1 MNCVRPVE
9 ARGETTKK
17 YVFRFSADR
26 NVRRGRMNIDGELNV
41 FQIQTNAAFKLVH
54 V

>member
-1 MNCVRPVE
+1 MNCVSPVE

-17 YVFRFSADR
+17 YMFRFSADR
-26 NVRRGRMNIDGELNV
+26 NVRRGGMNIDGELNV
-41 FQIQTNAAFKLVH
+41 FQTQTNAALRLVH